1 MKVELTKNEI
11 GFLLQALE
19 QLPLRGKEAAKLL
32 VDISGRL
39 EAALATKEDGKA
51 EKAKEA

>member
-19 QLPLRGKEAAKLL
+19 QLPLRGKDAAKLL
-32 VDISGRL
+32 VDISGKL
-39 EAALATKEDGKA
+39 EAALEKANQDNA
-51 EKAKEA
+51 EKL